1 MKECNTIKQS
11 PLAGIA
17 AYGGGAGSVIF
28 GRKGVDGYTI
38 ERSLR
43 FNSADNT
50 DLDRT
55 PSSAGNRRT
64 WTWAGWVKRSALGAT
79 QGRIFGG
86 GTSDYFDLYFP
97 SGDELR
103 VLWTGNNLTTTTA
116 LFRDPSAWY
125 HIVLAVDTTQSTA
138 ADRIKIYVNGT
149 LQARTSTNPSQNYDT
164 AVNNTVSHTIG
175 RYAGST
181 GTTYF
186 NGYLADVHFIDGQ
199 ALSPSSFGETNS
211 DGIWDPKEYDG
222 SFGTN
227 GFHLKFDDASSPA
240 ALGTDS
246 SGNDNTFSVNNIS
259 VSTTGLSTAD
269 KGFGILTYTGNQSAR
284 NISGLSFAPDLV
296 IVKSRSDNSYNHY
309 WVDRVRGAGKNL
321 YSNLT
326 EAEHVADRL
335 SSFDSNGIGLT
346 DHMGVNKTGSEF
358 VAWCWKAGGSA
369 SSNTDGTIT
378 GSLSANTTYGFSIVG
393 YTGNN
398 TSGATVGH
406 GLSSAPKWIVIK
418 SRGQNGQF
426 WHVYHASLAANEY
439 IYLNS
444 TSAKTSGNDFM
455 NGTRPTSSV
464 FSLGNGN
471 GCNKSSDN
479 VIAYCWSEISGFSK
493 FDSWTG
499 NGSSTG
505 PTITTGFRP
514 RFLLWKRTDS
524 TTNWYIYDTDRQT
537 GNPLNKNLEPNTGD
551 AENTMTSMNIDF
563 LSNGFQI
570 KGTDGDVNANGG
582 TYIYAAF
589 AEKPDSD
596 SLFDSPVNGTQ
607 SDTGVGGEVSGNY
620 ATLNPLN
627 KHNSS
632 DTISNGNLEASWSG
646 GSACVQPSTLGFSS
660 GKYFYEFTPGISG
673 SIGNG
678 VVGIRR
684 ADSRNYDNNYSYLG
698 TGQKLQNGSGSS
710 YGASYGDGDIIGV
723 AVDMDA
729 GTIRFYKNGAD
740 QGQAF
745 SGISGTY
752 TFYQG
757 TYGGS
762 SAGGYAVNFGQ
773 RPFAY
778 AAPSG
783 YKALCTTNLPT
794 PTIADGSTAFDAKL
808 WTGTGSSRSIT
819 GYGFSPDWAW
829 IKQRNTTRSHNLF
842 DVVRGASKPLFAD
855 LTNAELSDGR
865 LTSFDSTGFTLDSDN
880 AVNDNNGSYVG
891 FAWDAGANSNKTYTV
906 KVVSDSGNKYRFD
919 DFGTSAVTL
928 DLAEGSTYIFDQSDS
943 SNSGHPLR
951 FSTTSNGT
959 HGGGTEYTTGVTVT
973 GTPGQAGAKT
983 TIVVAAS
990 APTLYYYCSVHS
1002 GMGGQANTN
1011 STAGSSNFDGSIQAT
1026 VKANPTA
1033 GFSILTFTNTTSNS
1047 TVGHGLNAKPD
1058 LIIWKKRNGTSHWP
1072 IYHSGIGAT
1081 KYLYLNL
1088 TNAASTGSEFW
1099 NNTEPTSSVITTKGE
1114 PNSMGSAGNTVMY
1127 VFTAVEGF
1135 SAFGS
1140 YTGNGSSD
1148 GPFVHTGFRVA
1159 WLLTKRTDG
1168 GANNWQLID
1177 STRSP
1182 FNVAD
1187 DVIKPDQNSAESTH
1201 ADYSVDF
1208 LSNGFK
1214 HRTGHVARNGSGNT
1228 YIYLAFAE
1236 NPLKTARAR

>member
-444 TSAKTSGNDFM
+444 TSAKTSG
-455 NGTRPTSSV
+455 
-464 FSLGNGN
+464 
-471 GCNKSSDN
+471 
-479 VIAYCWSEISGFSK
+479 
-493 FDSWTG
+493 
-499 NGSSTG
+499 
-505 PTITTGFRP
+505 
-514 RFLLWKRTDS
+514 
-524 TTNWYIYDTDRQT
+524 
-537 GNPLNKNLEPNTGD
+537 
-551 AENTMTSMNIDF
+551 
-563 LSNGFQI
+563 
-570 KGTDGDVNANGG
+570 
-582 TYIYAAF
+582 
-589 AEKPDSD
+589 
-596 SLFDSPVNGTQ
+596 
-607 SDTGVGGEVSGNY
+607 
-620 ATLNPLN
+620 
-627 KHNSS
+627 H
-632 DTISNGNLEASWSG
+632 
-646 GSACVQPSTLGFSS
+646 
-660 GKYFYEFTPGISG
+660 
-673 SIGNG
+673 
-678 VVGIRR
+678 
-684 ADSRNYDNNYSYLG
+684 
-698 TGQKLQNGSGSS
+698 
-710 YGASYGDGDIIGV
+710 
-723 AVDMDA
+723 
-729 GTIRFYKNGAD
+729 
-740 QGQAF
+740 
-745 SGISGTY
+745 
-752 TFYQG
+752 
-757 TYGGS
+757 
-762 SAGGYAVNFGQ
+762 
-773 RPFAY
+773 
-778 AAPSG
+778 
-783 YKALCTTNLPT
+783 
-794 PTIADGSTAFDAKL
+794 
-808 WTGTGSSRSIT
+808 
-819 GYGFSPDWAW
+819 
-829 IKQRNTTRSHNLF
+829 SH
-842 DVVRGASKPLFAD
+842 
-855 LTNAELSDGR
+855 
-865 LTSFDSTGFTLDSDN
+865 
-880 AVNDNNGSYVG
+880 
-891 FAWDAGANSNKTYTV
+891 
-906 KVVSDSGNKYRFD
+906 
-919 DFGTSAVTL
+919 
-928 DLAEGSTYIFDQSDS
+928 
-943 SNSGHPLR
+943 
-951 FSTTSNGT
+951 
-959 HGGGTEYTTGVTVT
+959 
-973 GTPGQAGAKT
+973 
-983 TIVVAAS
+983 
-990 APTLYYYCSVHS
+990 
-1002 GMGGQANTN
+1002 
-1011 STAGSSNFDGSIQAT
+1011 
-1026 VKANPTA
+1026 
-1033 GFSILTFTNTTSNS
+1033 
-1047 TVGHGLNAKPD
+1047 
-1058 LIIWKKRNGTSHWP
+1058 
-1072 IYHSGIGAT
+1072 
-1081 KYLYLNL
+1081 
-1088 TNAASTGSEFW
+1088 
-1099 NNTEPTSSVITTKGE
+1099 
-1114 PNSMGSAGNTVMY
+1114 
-1127 VFTAVEGF
+1127 
-1135 SAFGS
+1135 
-1140 YTGNGSSD
+1140 
-1148 GPFVHTGFRVA
+1148 
-1159 WLLTKRTDG
+1159 
-1168 GANNWQLID
+1168 
-1177 STRSP
+1177 
-1182 FNVAD
+1182 
-1187 DVIKPDQNSAESTH
+1187 
-1201 ADYSVDF
+1201 
-1208 LSNGFK
+1208 
-1214 HRTGHVARNGSGNT
+1214 
-1228 YIYLAFAE
+1228 
-1236 NPLKTARAR
+1236 